1 MEEKDQLREF
11 LVKHKAFRKFCRN
24 LEEDRDM
31 TYKEYIS
38 YEHEGSLIGG
48 AFTWRSTPEGVEY
61 WSDLSSK
68 FRSGVY

>member
-24 LEEDRDM
+24 LKEKRGM

-38 YEHEGSLIGG
+38 NKYSGNLISG
-48 AFTWRSTPEGVEY
+48 AFTWRLTPEGAEY
-61 WSDLSSK
+61 WSDLADK
-68 FRSGVY
+68 FYYETH